1 MRNILVAL
9 SLLLVGF
16 APTAKAEESKVQTSI
31 GVRSG
36 VYMSQN
42 SINGQKFTSSHLSYD
57 VDWLRH
63 RKMLTW
69 GLGVRRR
76 EADSSV
82 GKLSFTG
89 VDLLIGYYSN
99 KDKRNKLGFHGV
111 FGLGPGSM
119 SGVGNGY
126 ARGGIA
132 THVEM
137 RCGLDL
143 VVMRASSAEAGRKPS
158 AMVLTMDLGLD
169 GLSHRIRPASAP
181 KGSEK
186 MSSTTGKV
194 LAMGIRYDF

>member
-1 MRNILVAL
+1 MRKILVSL
-9 SLLLVGF
+9 SLLLIGF
-16 APTAKAEESKVQTSI
+16 AQAAKAEVGTSI

-36 VYMSQN
+36 IYMSQN
-42 SINGQKFTSSHLSYD
+42 SINGQKFTSSHLAYD

-63 RKMLTW
+63 RKTLTW
-69 GLGVRRR
+69 GLGLRKR

-89 VDLLIGYYSN
+89 IDFLIGYYSN
-99 KDKRNKLGFHGV
+99 KGNKNRLGFHGV
-111 FGLGPGSM
+111 FGVGPGSM
-119 SGVGNGY
+119 AGVGNGY
-126 ARGGIA
+126 ARGGIS

-137 RCGLDL
+137 RGGLDL
-143 VVMRASSAEAGRKPS
+143 VVMRASSAPAGKTPS

-186 MSSTTGKV
+186 VSTTTGKV
-194 LAMGIRYDF
+194 LSLGLRYDF